1 MKKTLLAATTALAI
15 TLTAG
20 VASAQEEKPLD
31 LIDSNNVREQNAYE
45 YEFNRDEQCQG
56 YMLGVKRL
64 GITDSCAKDEEEE
77 LIVVPQNEQQE
88 LLNEYVVY
96 FDFDKANIRPQDEAV
111 LRQAASEI
119 TKYNPSDVA
128 VVGYTDTSGSMAY
141 NQALSARRA
150 NAVSNY
156 LTSMGVE
163 NYVVKEAAR
172 GETDLAVPTN
182 DEVRMQENRR
192 VAIQFLR

>member
-1 MKKTLLAATTALAI
+1 MKKTLLIATTAMAV
-15 TLTAG
+15 TFSAG
-20 VASAQEEKPLD
+20 FASAQEKPLE
-31 LIDSNNVREQNAYE
+31 LIDSNSVMEQNAYE

-56 YMLGVKRL
+56 YELGVKRL

-77 LIVVPQNEQQE
+77 LVVVQQSEEQE

-96 FDFDKANIRPQDEAV
+96 FDFDKSEIRPQDQDV

-119 TKYNPSDVA
+119 TTYNPSDVA
-128 VVGYTDTSGSMAY
+128 VVGYTDTSGSVAY
-141 NQALSARRA
+141 NEALSARRA
-150 NAVSNY
+150 NAVSNF

-163 NYVVKEAAR
+163 NYIVNEAAK

>member
-31 LIDSNNVREQNAYE
+31 LIDSNNVREQKAYE

-96 FDFDKANIRPQDEAV
+96 FDFDKAAPKNID
-111 LRQAASEI
+111 
-119 TKYNPSDVA
+119 
-128 VVGYTDTSGSMAY
+128 
-141 NQALSARRA
+141 
-150 NAVSNY
+150 
-156 LTSMGVE
+156 
-163 NYVVKEAAR
+163 YVCR
-172 GETDLAVPTN
+172 
-182 DEVRMQENRR
+182 
-192 VAIQFLR
+192 